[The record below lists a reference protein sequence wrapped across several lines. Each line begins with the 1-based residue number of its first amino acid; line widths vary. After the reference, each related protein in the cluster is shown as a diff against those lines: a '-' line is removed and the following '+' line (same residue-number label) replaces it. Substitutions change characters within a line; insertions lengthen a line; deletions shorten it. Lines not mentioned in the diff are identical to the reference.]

1 MRVRAKPKS
10 YKEREYLACARKCI
24 TSCSSARGTCQSMH
38 VACTNCM
45 HGSGDDD
52 EVAAAAAAIQHAIVE
67 QQMLQLPKM
76 FSAALQCDVAHL
88 HKILLHCMRNQAA
101 CFAYVQAHVPWEVEV
116 ASRMTYQI
124 QDAVLHRNRDEEL
137 DRDAHAHLHGLG
149 ICQTPYEAEH
159 NHPAD
164 ADPDVDL
171 GQYLYVNCGGIFT
184 AGHDVNDRY
193 NKRLY
198 NHGTMVV
205 SARAMRA

>member
-1 MRVRAKPKS
+1 MPRNHETTHWYGRDGRPWDMRVRAKPKS

-67 QQMLQLPKM
+67 QKMLQLPKM

-101 CFAYVQAHVPWEVEV
+101 CFAM
-116 ASRMTYQI
+116 RTCK
-124 QDAVLHRNRDEEL
+124 RTC
-137 DRDAHAHLHGLG
+137 HGKLKL
-149 ICQTPYEAEH
+149 PLA
-159 NHPAD
+159 
-164 ADPDVDL
+164 
-171 GQYLYVNCGGIFT
+171 
-184 AGHDVNDRY
+184 
-193 NKRLY
+193 
-198 NHGTMVV
+198 
-205 SARAMRA
+205 